1 MQKEHLPKNKKRYGY
16 TIIETMIAVSIFLV
30 VIMVGMSSLLNA
42 NLIHRKSGDMRSIMD
57 GLSFVMEDMSK
68 SLRTGYSYHCINDG
82 DLSAIEPR
90 SCSSGSGVS
99 FKSDLGDRIKYVIG
113 PNIQKSTAGGAFVS
127 LTTPEIMID
136 PDSRFIITGAELTDT
151 IQPFVTIKLAGYIT
165 YKGVDT
171 PFSLQTSVSQRSV
184 DTP

>member
-1 MQKEHLPKNKKRYGY
+1 MMELFFRNRKQDGY

-42 NLIHRKSGDMRSIMD
+42 DLIHRKSGAMRSIMD

-90 SCSSGSGVS
+90 SCGSGSGVS
-99 FKSDLGDRIKYVIG
+99 FKSDAGDRIKYVIG
-113 PNIQKSTAGGAFVS
+113 SNIQKSTAGGPFVS
-127 LTTPEIMID
+127 LTTPEVIID
-136 PDSRFIITGAELTDT
+136 PSSRVIVAGAELTDT
-151 IQPFVTIKLAGYIT
+151 MQPFVTIILAGYIT

-171 PFSLQTSVSQRSV
+171 PFSLRTSVSQRSV